1 MYFSNNFSFDDFEG
15 QMQDLPEV
23 SVADIVF
30 DMESDCD
37 EHEDGGISLEQ
48 EQRVSSST
56 EELATQPCYIVYHD
70 NLLALC
76 NMIKPKCRVKGCG
89 EVAVPQLK
97 KHGSS
102 ASIYWVS

>member
-1 MYFSNNFSFDDFEG
+1 
-15 QMQDLPEV
+15 MQDLPEV